1 MTPWTAAR
9 QASLSITNSQ
19 RLLKLMSIE
28 SVMSS
33 NHLILCHPPLL
44 PPSILPSIRVFSNE
58 SVLRSRW
65 PKYWSFSISPSNEY
79 SGLIS
84 FRIDW
89 FDLLAV
95 QWILKSLLQHHS
107 KASILWHSAFF
118 MVQLLHPYT
127 TTRKNTALT
136 RQTFVAK
143 VMLSNM
149 LSRLVIAFLPRSKH
163 LLISWLQSQ
172 STVILESKN
181 IKSFTVFT
189 FSP

>member
-1 MTPWTAAR
+1 MP
-9 QASLSITNSQ
+9 
-19 RLLKLMSIE
+19 
-28 SVMSS
+28 S
-33 NHLILCHPPLL
+33 NHLVLCRLL
-44 PPSILPSIRVFSNE
+44 LVLPSVFPNIRVFSNK
-58 SVLRSRW
+58 LALCIRW
-65 PKYWSFSISPSNEY
+65 PKYWSVSFSISLSNGY

-95 QWILKSLLQHHS
+95 QWILKSLLQHRS

-163 LLISWLQSQ
+163 LLISWLQSL
-172 STVILESKN
+172 SAVILEPK
-181 IKSFTVFT
+181 
-189 FSP
+189 